1 MGHTRPQAGTA
12 LPRGALCQPGARLC
26 GQVLPWGP
34 GLGFCPGASWM
45 RAFWS
50 AGLEAGVVGGAQW
63 STSAQKAGPG
73 QVGRWSVIQAP
84 FAVGWMRALVSPPTL
99 FPAGL
104 TSYYELATASPMP
117 GLGWEG
123 QQE

>member
-12 LPRGALCQPGARLC
+12 LLRGALCQPRARLC

-50 AGLEAGVVGGAQW
+50 ASLEAGVVGGAQW
-63 STSAQKAGPG
+63 SMSLPKRLDLDKLEGGLSFKHHLPLAGCEPWCHH
-73 QVGRWSVIQAP
+73 QPCSQ
-84 FAVGWMRALVSPPTL
+84 
-99 FPAGL
+99 
-104 TSYYELATASPMP
+104 
-117 GLGWEG
+117 LG
-123 QQE
+123 